1 MKRFLLL
8 LPAIFSFALAP
19 AFLRAQDA
27 PPPPPPGNDQM
38 QGAPGDQGAPPPGD
52 QGGDDQDA
60 SFQTFYDQLGS
71 DGSGDW
77 VQTDQYG
84 YVFQPNVSDPNWA
97 PYTDGS
103 WAYSDAGWTWVS
115 DEPWGWATYHYG
127 RWVNIDGTGWVWVPG
142 SRWAP
147 AWVSWRYGGGYCG
160 WAPLPPDADE
170 GDADFHFGDDVDVS
184 FDIGPGCY
192 NFIPYAYFGDPNC
205 RAYIV
210 DRNRNYGIIG
220 RTRNVTNF
228 NVGARGAGFRGVFA
242 GGPSLAEVNAHS
254 SRHVPSVKLATTTTA
269 GPSALRGNQLSV
281 FAPRF
286 NSATAHSTRPAN
298 VSRTISNVAVNR
310 GTSIHDPLVV
320 NSRVTPKAPTAAEVQ
335 AATALSHAPA
345 SAHVG
350 GGTHA
355 AAGTATFHPE
365 AANTGEPAAT
375 GEQEHHTA
383 PATPNTSFHPEAANT
398 GEPAATG
405 EPEHHTAPA
414 TPNTSFHP
422 EAANTGEA
430 AATGEPE
437 HHTTT
442 ATPNTSFHPEEQTHT
457 AAPPEERQ
465 AEPPQHTESFHSEPT
480 EQHSAPAPQE
490 QHFAPAP
497 QEQHSA
503 PPPPHIEQHSA
514 PAPAPHPS
522 GGGGKPAPA
531 PASGN
536 PQHP

>member
-8 LPAIFSFALAP
+8 LIAILSLALAP
-19 AFLRAQDA
+19 ALLRAQDA
-27 PPPPPPGNDQM
+27 PPPPPPPDQM
-38 QGAPGDQGAPPPGD
+38 QGGPGGPGQNAPPPSDD
-52 QGGDDQDA
+52 QGGDQDA

-97 PYTDGS
+97 PYTNGS

-127 RWVNIDGTGWVWVPG
+127 RWVNLDGQGWVWVPG

-192 NFIPYAYFGDPNC
+192 NFIPYADFGDPNC
-205 RAYIV
+205 GAYIV

-228 NVGARGAGFRGVFA
+228 NVGVRGRGFNGVFA

-254 SRHVPSVKLATTTTA
+254 SRHVPNVRLATTTTA
-269 GPSALRGNQLSV
+269 GPSSLHGNQLSV

-286 NSATAHSTRPAN
+286 NAATAHTTRPAN
-298 VSRTISNVAVNR
+298 VSRTVTNAAVNR

-320 NSRVTPKAPTAAEVQ
+320 NSRLKPKAPTATDVQ

-350 GGTHA
+350 GTTHT
-355 AAGTATFHPE
+355 AAGTTFHPE
-365 AANTGEPAAT
+365 AANAGEP
-375 GEQEHHTA
+375 G
-383 PATPNTSFHPEAANT
+383 
-398 GEPAATG
+398 
-405 EPEHHTAPA
+405 
-414 TPNTSFHP
+414 
-422 EAANTGEA
+422 
-430 AATGEPE
+430 ATGEPE

-442 ATPNTSFHPEEQTHT
+442 AAPNSSFHPEANAGEPGATGEPEHHTTTPTSPSTFHPEEQPHT
-457 AAPPEERQ
+457 FTPAPAPEQ
-465 AEPPQHTESFHSEPT
+465 HQSAPQHTETFHPE

-503 PPPPHIEQHSA
+503 PPHVEQHSA

-522 GGGGKPAPA
+522 GGGGGGGKPAP
-531 PASGN
+531 GKDDK
-536 PQHP
+536 HP

>member
-8 LPAIFSFALAP
+8 FLTVFSLAFASAS
-19 AFLRAQDA
+19 LRAQDA
-27 PPPPPPGNDQM
+27 PPPPPPAYDQM
-38 QGAPGDQGAPPPGD
+38 QGAPDQNAPPPGD

-60 SFQTFYDQLGS
+60 SYQTFYDQLGS
-71 DGSGDW
+71 DGSGNW

-84 YVFQPNVSDPNWA
+84 YVFQPNVEDPNWA
-97 PYTDGS
+97 PYTVGS

-127 RWVNIDGTGWVWVPG
+127 RWVNIDGLGWVWIPG

-147 AWVSWRYGGGYCG
+147 AWVSWRSGGGYYG

-170 GDADFHFGDDVDVS
+170 GDGDYHFGDDVDVS

-192 NFIPYAYFGDPNC
+192 NFIPYADFGDPNC
-205 RAYIV
+205 GAYIV

-228 NVGARGAGFRGVFA
+228 NVGVRGAGFHGVFA

-254 SRHVPSVKLATTTTA
+254 SRHVSTVRLAATNTA
-269 GPSALRGNQLSV
+269 GPAGLHGNQLSV
-281 FAPRF
+281 FAPKF
-286 NSATAHSTRPAN
+286 NAATAHTTRPAN
-298 VSRTISNVAVNR
+298 VSRTVSNVAVNR

-320 NSRVTPKAPTAAEVQ
+320 NSRLKPKTPTASEVK

-350 GGTHA
+350 GGTHSA
-355 AAGTATFHPE
+355 AATTTFHPE
-365 AANTGEPAAT
+365 AANPGEAAAT
-375 GEQEHHTA
+375 GEAVHHATT
-383 PATPNTSFHPEAANT
+383 ATPNS
-398 GEPAATG
+398 
-405 EPEHHTAPA
+405 
-414 TPNTSFHP
+414 SFHP

-430 AATGEPE
+430 AATGEAV
-437 HHTTT
+437 HHATTE
-442 ATPNTSFHPEEQTHT
+442 TPNSWFHPEEETHTTAPATVHPEEGTHT
-457 AAPPEERQ
+457 AAPSTFHPEEETHT
-465 AEPPQHTESFHSEPT
+465 AAPTEEHHTEPAHTESFQPQ

-490 QHFAPAP
+490 QHSAPA
-497 QEQHSA
+497 QEQHAA
-503 PPPPHIEQHSA
+503 PPHEEQHSA
-514 PAPAPHPS
+514 PASHPS
-522 GGGGKPAPA
+522 GGGGGGGGKPTPAPG
-531 PASGN
+531 SGG

>member
-1 MKRFLLL
+1 MKLFLLL
-8 LPAIFSFALAP
+8 LLAVLSFAFAP
-19 AFLRAQDA
+19 ALLRAQDT
-27 PPPPPPGNDQM
+27 PPPPPPGGDQM
-38 QGAPGDQGAPPPGD
+38 QGAPDQNAPPPPGD

-97 PYTDGS
+97 PYTNGS

-127 RWVNIDGTGWVWVPG
+127 RWVNLDGVGWVWIPG

-192 NFIPYAYFGDPNC
+192 NFIPYADFGAPNC
-205 RAYIV
+205 GAYIV

-228 NVGARGAGFRGVFA
+228 NLGARGAGFNGVFA

-254 SRHVPSVKLATTTTA
+254 SRHVPNVKLATTNTA
-269 GPSALRGNQLSV
+269 GPSTRHGNQLSV
-281 FAPRF
+281 FAPKF
-286 NSATAHSTRPAN
+286 NAATAHTTRPAN
-298 VSRTISNVAVNR
+298 VSRTVNNVGVNR

-320 NSRVTPKAPTAAEVQ
+320 NNRVKPKAPTAAEVQ

-350 GGTHA
+350 GSTHT
-355 AAGTATFHPE
+355 AAGTTFRPE
-365 AANTGEPAAT
+365 AANTGEPGAT
-375 GEQEHHTA
+375 GEPEHHATT
-383 PATPNTSFHPEAANT
+383 ATPNTSFHPEAANT
-398 GEPAATG
+398 GEPGATG
-405 EPEHHTAPA
+405 EAEHHA
-414 TPNTSFHP
+414 
-422 EAANTGEA
+422 
-430 AATGEPE
+430 
-437 HHTTT
+437 TT

-457 AAPPEERQ
+457 TAPPEEHH
-465 AEPPQHTESFHSEPT
+465 AEEHATAPPEEHHTEEHATAPPEEHHE

-490 QHFAPAP
+490 QHA
-497 QEQHSA
+497 A
-503 PPPPHIEQHSA
+503 PPHVEQHSA

-522 GGGGKPAPA
+522 GGGGGGGKPAPA
-531 PASGN
+531 PAGGDK
-536 PQHP
+536 QHP